1 MYRPGSADKMVEL
14 EPRRPGDPSKLS
26 EVQMNRFDWT
36 FSGSAEVVTGVL
48 LVLAI
53 VAAAFA

>member
-1 MYRPGSADKMVEL
+1 
-14 EPRRPGDPSKLS
+14 
-26 EVQMNRFDWT
+26 MNRFDWT